1 MLTFSVII
9 GMSGGHWSRWQTI
22 AFVVLMVVVW
32 IYGII
37 KFFSSK

>member
-1 MLTFSVII
+1 MGALSVVI
-9 GMSGGHWSRWQTI
+9 GMSGSHWSRWQTI
-22 AFVVLMVVVW
+22 AFLVLMVVVW